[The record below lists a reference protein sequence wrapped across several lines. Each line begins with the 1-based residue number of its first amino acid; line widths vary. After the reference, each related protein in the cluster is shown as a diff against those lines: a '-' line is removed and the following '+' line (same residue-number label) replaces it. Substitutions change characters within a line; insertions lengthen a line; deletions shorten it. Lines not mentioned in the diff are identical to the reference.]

1 MDALTSPHV
10 LSLDRRTVGLFAN
23 IVWYPQVHP
32 TFSIFV
38 YVNHFSPLTD
48 VEESMLNIDFFGG

>member
-1 MDALTSPHV
+1 
-10 LSLDRRTVGLFAN
+10 VGLFAN

-48 VEESMLNIDFFGG
+48 VEETMLNIDFFLGLTPEKSEPHLAGSGP